1 MRALKCLAFAGLLG
15 AAVSVQAAPVTY
27 QLDPSHTM
35 VLFSWNHFGYS
46 NPTADLGLGE
56 GTVVFDEQHPA
67 NSSVEVTLPLARLD
81 THVAALDEHLKK
93 PDFLDAD
100 KYPVVT
106 FKSTAVQPL
115 GVNRAEQP
123 LTIVASRSHGH
134 AALAELCA
142 ALEVAEDVS
151 VGSSL
156 KFCLLARGA
165 AQLYPRFT
173 PTSEWDTAAGQAVLQ
188 AAGGVVLDLDGLP
201 LTCGHPEQKFLNT
214 WFVAASSRDL
224 ALAALA
230 HMVRFAET

>member
-115 GVNRAEQP
+115 GGNKFKVTGN
-123 LTIVASRSHGH
+123 LTVHG
-134 AALAELCA
+134 
-142 ALEVAEDVS
+142 VT
-151 VGSSL
+151 
-156 KFCLLARGA
+156 R
-165 AQLYPRFT
+165 P
-173 PTSEWDTAAGQAVLQ
+173 
-188 AAGGVVLDLDGLP
+188 VVLDATLNKIGP
-201 LTCGHPEQKFLNT
+201 HPMSKAPSIGFDAT
-214 WFVAASSRDL
+214 ASIKRSDFGVGAYVPNVSDEL
-224 ALAALA
+224 AIRITTEGS
-230 HMVRFAET
+230 VPKKK

>member
-115 GVNRAEQP
+115 GGNKFKVTGN
-123 LTIVASRSHGH
+123 LTVHG
-134 AALAELCA
+134 
-142 ALEVAEDVS
+142 VT
-151 VGSSL
+151 
-156 KFCLLARGA
+156 R
-165 AQLYPRFT
+165 P
-173 PTSEWDTAAGQAVLQ
+173 
-188 AAGGVVLDLDGLP
+188 VVLDATLNKIGP
-201 LTCGHPEQKFLNT
+201 HPMSKAPSIGFDAT
-214 WFVAASSRDL
+214 ASIKRSDFGVGAYVPNVSDELSIRITTEGS
-224 ALAALA
+224 
-230 HMVRFAET
+230 VPKKK